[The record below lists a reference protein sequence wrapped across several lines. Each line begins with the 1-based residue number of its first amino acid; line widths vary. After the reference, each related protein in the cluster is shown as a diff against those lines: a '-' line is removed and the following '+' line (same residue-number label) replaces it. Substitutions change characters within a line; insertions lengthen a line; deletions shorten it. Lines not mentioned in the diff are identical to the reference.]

1 MAQNPPSPT
10 VPSALPLVWQ
20 SLEPV
25 WIDQW
30 PLPLEKLKALH
41 SLVQQ
46 HLQAQRLESST
57 SPWNIPVFVIKKKSG
72 AWRLLHDLRE
82 INKCIQPMGPLQFG
96 LPNPNLIPQTDQLC
110 VLDLKDCF
118 FTIPLCPQD
127 REKFAFTVPQY
138 NNQQPSQRYQWK
150 VLPQGMQNSPTLCQ
164 LFVDRAL
171 APFRARYPSLKVY
184 HYMDDILL
192 SGPRVT
198 AQQLESLS
206 QILGQNGL
214 LVAPEKIQRSYP
226 YHYLGY
232 KVLQTYAAPVRP
244 ELILPQPLTLV
255 KLQQILGH
263 LNWIRPY
270 FRLPTSMLQ
279 PLFELLRGARALGA
293 VIAITE
299 KHTACIRQINAAL
312 SQQFVDR
319 LPEVRPIRL
328 VLLATPHTPTS
339 ALFVPRTDTAVSII
353 EWLYL
358 SSTPPRNIY
367 PYLDALSD
375 LVRKARHRAV
385 QLTGTD
391 LVAIVLPLSR
401 TEFDSLCHTSL
412 AWQVALCDYVGEI
425 SYNPPKDP
433 RLVITQKVPLVVH
446 RLSRSQPIVSAV
458 TLFTDG
464 SPHRGVVT
472 YQLGDPPCWHSRFTL
487 PQRSA
492 QRSELAAVILA
503 F

>member
-1 MAQNPPSPT
+1 
-10 VPSALPLVWQ
+10 
-20 SLEPV
+20 
-25 WIDQW
+25 
-30 PLPLEKLKALH
+30 
-41 SLVQQ
+41 
-46 HLQAQRLESST
+46 
-57 SPWNIPVFVIKKKSG
+57 
-72 AWRLLHDLRE
+72 
-82 INKCIQPMGPLQFG
+82 MGPLQFD
-96 LPNPNLIPQTDQLC
+96 LPNPNLISQTDQLC
-110 VLDLKDCF
+110 ALDLKDCF

-127 REKFAFTVPQY
+127 REKFAFTVLQY
-138 NNQQPSQRYQWK
+138 NNQQPSLRYQWK

-171 APFRARYPSLKVY
+171 APFRARYPTLKVY

-192 SGPRVT
+192 SGPQVT
-198 AQQLESLS
+198 AEQLESLS

-226 YHYLGY
+226 YQYLGH
-232 KVLQTYAAPVRP
+232 KVLQTYAAPVCL
-244 ELILPQPLTLV
+244 ELVLPQPLTLV

-270 FRLPTSMLQ
+270 FRLLTSMLQ
-279 PLFELLRGARALGA
+279 PLFELLRGARAPGA

-299 KHTACIRQINAAL
+299 EHIACIRQINAVL

-319 LPEVRPIRL
+319 LTEVCPLRL
-328 VLLATPHTPTS
+328 VLLATPHMPTV

-353 EWLYL
+353 EWIYL

-375 LVRKARHRAV
+375 LFRNARHRAV

-391 LVAIVLPLSR
+391 LIAIAFPLSR
-401 TEFDSLCHTSL
+401 SEFDSLYHTSL

-433 RLVITQKVPLVVH
+433 RLVIIQQVPLIVH
-446 RLSRSQPIVSAV
+446 RLSRSRPTVSAI

-464 SPHRGVVT
+464 SPHQGVVT
-472 YQLGDPPCWHSRFTL
+472 YQLGDPPHWHSRFTL

-492 QRSELAAVILA
+492 QRSELAAVVLA
-503 F
+503 FQLFADCPFDCGHPLCLSGN